1 MSTDNPQ
8 STDAPQDL
16 RDALQQLRD
25 VLTGDGYDLDW
36 ALSARNQ
43 VAVKVI
49 AGPDACADCLV
60 PQPIM
65 AAILADALSE
75 TPYTLESIELPS
87 SAAH

>member
-1 MSTDNPQ
+1 MSHEG
-8 STDAPQDL
+8 PQDL
-16 RDALQQLRD
+16 KDALQQLRD

-36 ALSARNQ
+36 ALNARNE

-65 AAILADALSE
+65 AAILSDALSV
-75 TPYTLESIELPS
+75 TPYKLESIELPAS
-87 SAAH
+87 STH